1 MRFSRFLAIFLVAFA
16 LAAPGA
22 MADKGGKGK
31 GKDKGKHSEKQKDKD
46 KDRDRSWNGARDR
59 DWREWD
65 DARGGNMRFQ
75 GMDRNGDGRISR
87 GEWRGND
94 VSFENHDWNGDGL
107 LSGDEVRPGG
117 GDAVWD
123 DDRNDRDEGRRWEDR
138 FGRFD
143 RNDDGYLSEAE
154 WPGDLRTFDRV
165 DLNNDGL
172 LSLREVAQWRRDRMD
187 GR

>member
-31 GKDKGKHSEKQKDKD
+31 GKDKVKHSEKQKDKD
-46 KDRDRSWNGARDR
+46 RDR
-59 DWREWD
+59 DWNDNRD
-65 DARGGNMRFQ
+65 GNMRFQ
-75 GMDRNGDGRISR
+75 GMDRNGDARISR
-87 GEWRGND
+87 DEWRGND
-94 VSFENHDWNGDGL
+94 VSFENHDWNGDGI

-123 DDRNDRDEGRRWEDR
+123 DDRDDDRDGRWEDR

-172 LSLREVAQWRRDRMD
+172 LSLREVAQWRRDRLN